1 MTSLLLLFAL
11 GAQVEPPVLLE
22 EAAAEYP
29 ADAGA
34 ELREAIVGLLI
45 TVDTEGAVTKAEV
58 VEPAGYGF
66 DEAAQTAAM
75 KLRFSPAKMDGQP
88 VTVQF
93 KYRWQFHLA
102 AAEPATLV
110 VHTSRGEVAVTL
122 RPADGTER
130 VANTD
135 DAGVARFEDLPAGAA
150 TVRAGE
156 TRAEV
161 ILEAGAETEVTLSLT
176 TPDAGATRETVV
188 RSRSGFQRLRAS
200 AEAVTVL
207 DTTVAKGRAADMGEL
222 LARTQGITVRRG
234 GGLGATATFSLNGLE
249 GDQVRM
255 FLDSVP
261 LELAGYP
268 FGVWNVP
275 VNLVRGVEVYRGVV
289 PVRFGTDALGGA
301 LNLVSDNRPVTSL
314 AASYQV
320 GSFGTHR
327 VTLAGTL
334 ATKSGW
340 SFHAEGFF
348 DRALND
354 YFVEVDVADTSGQ
367 LREARVKRFHDAYIA
382 GGGSL
387 EARLDNV
394 SWAKTVSLRVF
405 GSAYDKQLQNNPVMT
420 VPYGEARYGEIAA
433 GATARSAHQLFET
446 FSLETLLSY
455 SYRRINFVDTTQW
468 VYDWYGNK
476 IVPQTVPGETDSLPH
491 DQSVWQHNFL
501 GRVKLE
507 WRPNE
512 MHAVRVAVTPNVLRR
527 TGDERL
533 DTSSGGRDPLNA
545 KRSLVTNVTGLE
557 YQLDVLPFSEDDKRI
572 QNVVFA
578 KHYYY
583 GGSSGELVAADVIKP
598 ISWSSS
604 SFGAGDALRIHAT
617 DWLTLKASYEY
628 ATRLP
633 RADEVFGNG
642 VLIRENLTLEPE
654 LSHNANLGPRVD
666 VKAPWLGSLA
676 IEANAFLRDSDKL
689 IVLLGQTMFL
699 QYQNVV
705 HARSLGA
712 EGQLAWSSP
721 GEWVNVQGSMT
732 FQDVRNVSPTGI
744 FARYDGDR
752 IPNRPWLFGS
762 WGASVRWKRVFAD
775 DVLEPY
781 YEGRYVHSFFRTW
794 ESVGLG
800 GAKQEIPTQI
810 THAVGLSY
818 AINVPFGRFSAS
830 FEGQNLG
837 DARVYDVFGVQK
849 PGRAFYFKLTA
860 ELR

>member
-1 MTSLLLLFAL
+1 MTSWVLLLAL
-11 GAQVEPPVLLE
+11 AAQVSPPVLIE
-22 EAAAEYP
+22 NAEAEYPPAAAAEHRT
-29 ADAGA
+29 AV
-34 ELREAIVGLLI
+34 VGLQL
-45 TVDTEGAVTKAEV
+45 TVDAQGVVTKADV
-58 VEPAGYGF
+58 IEPAGFGF
-66 DEAAQTAAM
+66 DEAAQQAALR
-75 KLRFSPAKMDGQP
+75 LRFSPATVDGSA
-88 VTVQF
+88 VAVQF
-93 KYRWQFHLA
+93 HYRWQFQLA
-102 AAEPATLV
+102 APEPATLV
-110 VHTSRGEVAVTL
+110 VHTHAATAVTL
-122 RPADGTER
+122 RPADGTE
-130 VANTD
+130 VIAHTD
-135 DAGVARFEDLPAGAA
+135 DAGLARFENLPAGDA
-150 TVRAGE
+150 TVRTDTASGH
-156 TRAEV
+156 
-161 ILEAGAETEVTLSLT
+161 VTLEPGAVTELTLT
-176 TPDAGATRETVV
+176 TPDAGTRETVV
-188 RSRSGFQRLRAS
+188 RSRSQFQRLRAS

-207 DTTVAKGRAADMGEL
+207 DTSVAKGRAADLGEL

-301 LNLVSDNRPVTSL
+301 LNLVSDNRPVTNL

-354 YFVEVDVADTSGQ
+354 YFVDVDVADTSGQ
-367 LREARVKRFHDAYIA
+367 LKEERVKRFHDAYRA

-387 EARLDNV
+387 EARLDHQR
-394 SWAKTVSLRVF
+394 WAKTVSLRVF

-420 VPYGEARYGEIAA
+420 VPYGEARYGEIVA
-433 GATARSAHQLFET
+433 GATARSEHQLLESL
-446 FSLETLLSY
+446 SLETLLSY
-455 SYRRINFVDTTQW
+455 AYRRINFVDQTQW
-468 VYDWYGNK
+468 VYDWYGHR
-476 IVPQTVPGETDSLPH
+476 ISPQTIAGETDATPH
-491 DQSVWQHNFL
+491 DQSVWQHNVL

-507 WRPNE
+507 WRPNDT
-512 MHAVRVAVTPNVLRR
+512 HAVRVAVTPNSLRR
-527 TGDERL
+527 TGNERL
-533 DTSSGGRDPLNA
+533 DTATGARDPLNA
-545 KRSLVTNVTGLE
+545 SRSLVTNVTGLE
-557 YQLDVLPFSEDDKRI
+557 YQLDVLPFSDDEKRL
-572 QNVVFA
+572 QNVIFA
-578 KHYYY
+578 KHYFY
-583 GGSSGELVAADVIKP
+583 GGSSGELLPNGGIKP

-604 SFGAGDALRIHAT
+604 SFGAGDALRVHAT
-617 DWLTLKASYEY
+617 DWLSFKASYEY

-633 RADEVFGNG
+633 RPDEVFGNG

-676 IEANAFLRDSDKL
+676 VEANAFLRDSDKL

-705 HARSLGA
+705 HARALGA

-721 GEWVNVQGSMT
+721 GEWVNVQGSLT
-732 FQDVRNVSPTGI
+732 WQDVRNVSPTGT

-800 GAKQEIPTQI
+800 GSKQQISTQL

-818 AINVPFGRFSAS
+818 AITLPFGRFSAS
-830 FEGQNLG
+830 LEGQNLG